1 MRTKI
6 VLIGASTGG
15 PGHLKRIL
23 SALPSSFKASVV
35 IAQHMNSAFIP
46 SFISQFQS
54 ELPLKVSS
62 IDQTRDLEPSH
73 VYFCPMNCVL
83 HKNHFT
89 LGVEPRPELQTPYNP
104 NVDTLFLSAV
114 PFVKDAEILAVLLTG
129 IGNDGALGLS
139 ELQKAGARCLAESEK
154 SAIVYGMPKRAVEIN
169 PLITSMHLDDIIIT
183 IKTFGEV

>member
-23 SALPSSFKASVV
+23 SVLPSSFKASVV

-83 HKNHFT
+83 HKNHFNV
-89 LGVEPRPELQTPYNP
+89 GVEPRPELQTPYNP

-129 IGNDGALGLS
+129 IGHDGANGLS
-139 ELQKAGARCLAESEK
+139 ELQKNGALCIAESEK

-169 PLITSMHLDDIIIT
+169 PKIISKPLDDIVEII
-183 IKTFGEV
+183 KQFGAS

>member
-23 SALPSSFKASVV
+23 SALPSSFKASVI

-62 IDQTRDLEPSH
+62 IDKTCDLEPSH

-104 NVDTLFLSAV
+104 NIYTLFLSAV
-114 PFVKDAEILAVLLTG
+114 AFLYFPDLLPPFLIV
-129 IGNDGALGLS
+129 LGLHS
-139 ELQKAGARCLAESEK
+139 SLCLSLLQE
-154 SAIVYGMPKRAVEIN
+154 
-169 PLITSMHLDDIIIT
+169 
-183 IKTFGEV
+183 